1 MSSDVALD
9 LNKVLDENVTSCVP
23 TVSLLG
29 SKDVYSA
36 SIHFSKYNNT
46 MDQDNNGLRVTFNE
60 MVNCGLRKVICL
72 SYIDNK

>member
-1 MSSDVALD
+1 MLSDVASD

-23 TVSLLG
+23 TLRLLE

-36 SIHFSKYNNT
+36 SIHFSKYNST
-46 MDQDNNGLRVTFNE
+46 MDQDNIGLRVTFDE

-72 SYIDNK
+72 S